1 MKSFKIGFPSFVRE
15 KKVSSCP
22 EMYSMVDPTLS
33 TKEME
38 VEKDEQI
45 VVVLER
51 EAREET
57 KLNYLVKSRGK
68 EN

>member
-1 MKSFKIGFPSFVRE
+1 
-15 KKVSSCP
+15 
-22 EMYSMVDPTLS
+22 MVDPTLS
-33 TKEME
+33 TREME

-51 EAREET
+51 EARGAEET

>member
-1 MKSFKIGFPSFVRE
+1 MPR
-15 KKVSSCP
+15 KVP
-22 EMYSMVDPTLS
+22 LVDPTLS

-51 EAREET
+51 EARGGEET